1 MFLGEI
7 GGEIKFEGERLY
19 KGEDIFIFL
28 FGILNFETFFGM
40 ENYGKLLRVYIY
52 IWKIDCSNWNYICV
66 IDLVIW
72 KINRDVKIIFILS

>member
-28 FGILNFETFFGM
+28 FGILNFEIFFG
-40 ENYGKLLRVYIY
+40 KLRKIVTSIY
-52 IWKIDCSNWNYICV
+52 LYLK
-66 IDLVIW
+66 
-72 KINRDVKIIFILS
+72 NRLFKLKLYLCN

>member
-52 IWKIDCSNWNYICV
+52 I
-66 IDLVIW
+66 
-72 KINRDVKIIFILS
+72 